1 MATLAAL
8 AAQQRASR
16 ARLEADAAA
25 RLVTAYG
32 RAWDAISRDLAAL
45 TRAIE
50 AAQARGET
58 VNTAWLARQSRYRAL
73 MDQVETQIDGLAQQ
87 AGPLVRAQQAK
98 AIASSANHAEALAR
112 AAFGPPPPGVA
123 VTWDR
128 VPVEATREL
137 IGALGDGRPLGELL
151 ATFGPEARAAAD
163 EALTTALVRGSSPRL
178 AAQALEAAVQGLGR
192 NRALRLARSS
202 MLDAYRDSTLAAY
215 RQNDVITAYKRIAAH
230 GPRTCLACLA
240 LDGKIY
246 PLGQDFSRHASCRC
260 ALVPVTKSWS
270 DLGYPGIPE
279 PAQPET
285 GAAWFARQPKTT
297 QRAMLGSAFPYY
309 ERGQVTLNDF
319 VEEINHPRWG
329 ANVRQRPLRDVLAGI
344 DAVAADAAD

>member
-1 MATLAAL
+1 MTTLAAL
-8 AAQQRASR
+8 TAQQRAER

-45 TRAIE
+45 TQAIE

-58 VNTAWLARQSRYRAL
+58 VNAAWLARQSRYRAL
-73 MDQVETQIDGLAQQ
+73 MDQVEAQINGLAQQ
-87 AGPLVRAQQAK
+87 AGPLVRAQQAA
-98 AIASSANHAEALAR
+98 AIAAAASHAEALAR
-112 AAFGPPPPGVA
+112 AALGPPPPGVSVA
-123 VTWDR
+123 WDQ

-151 ATFGPEARAAAD
+151 SMFGPEARAAAD
-163 EALTTALVRGSSPRL
+163 EALATALLRGQSPRI
-178 AAQALEAAVQGLGR
+178 AAQALEAAVQALGR

-215 RQNDVITAYKRIAAH
+215 RNNSDIITGYRRLAAY

-240 LDGKIY
+240 LSGKVY
-246 PLGQDFSRHASCRC
+246 PLGQDFSRHANCRC
-260 ALVPVTKSWS
+260 ALLPICRSYA

-285 GAAWFARQPKTT
+285 GADWFARQSEAT
-297 QRAMLGSAFPYY
+297 QRRMIPVGAWP
-309 ERGQVTLNDF
+309 DF
-319 VEEINHPRWG
+319 QAGRIVLADFAEEGVSPLWG
-329 ANVRQRPLRDVLAGI
+329 ANVRQRLLRDVLAGI
-344 DAVAADAAD
+344 AGQEAAD